1 MAGLVAI
8 AQPLCAAPAKL
19 AMAARVELLFV
30 QNSAGVEI
38 DVIRGL
44 LTWRNVAPSTLFFTD
59 RPARMAGHCHT
70 KEEFL
75 KLWFEGPDSF
85 SRNPPNA
92 TLSILEPGKPDLL
105 NVVVQL
111 RNPRLNGNDLLYDIK
126 LVEGVLPA
134 SGDAAVLF
142 IDVLGFWRRNVRRVA
157 IVGTSTAI
165 AASAAVSAS
174 EAIPPA
180 ATMVPAS
187 QPCPEDQPAQGDVA
201 GGPDHPGPIPESLP
215 GVAEP
220 VRSVICQTPVD
231 HRLTPERV
239 TEAPHWSPSFWA

>member
-1 MAGLVAI
+1 MNVV
-8 AQPLCAAPAKL
+8 CA
-19 AMAARVELLFV
+19 ELGRCGDRCHQGTSHLEECCADHPV
-30 QNSAGVEI
+30 LH
-38 DVIRGL
+38 R
-44 LTWRNVAPSTLFFTD
+44 PSRQD
-59 RPARMAGHCHT
+59 GGHCHT

-75 KLWFEGPDSF
+75 KLWFEGPESF

-111 RNPRLNGNDLLYDIK
+111 RNPRLNGNNLLYDIK

-165 AASAAVSAS
+165 AASPAVSAS
-174 EAIPPA
+174 EATAAEASATPPA
-180 ATMVPAS
+180 ATMVP
-187 QPCPEDQPAQGDVA
+187 PPAL
-201 GGPDHPGPIPESLP
+201 PRRSLSSRRCCRR
-215 GVAEP
+215 A
-220 VRSVICQTPVD
+220 
-231 HRLTPERV
+231 
-239 TEAPHWSPSFWA
+239 